1 MKKEYATPDVELIK
15 LSLQS
20 EILVHVS
27 DPQPENSI
35 PEGGGDLEDDD
46 LFG

>member
-1 MKKEYATPDVELIK
+1 MKNVYTAPDVELIK
-15 LSLQS
+15 LSLRS

-35 PEGGGDLEDDD
+35 PEGGGDLDD
-46 LFG
+46 LFGV

>member
-1 MKKEYATPDVELIK
+1 MKKEYTAPDIELVVF
-15 LSLQS
+15 SLRS

-27 DPQPENSI
+27 DPQPENTI
-35 PEGGGDLEDDD
+35 PEGGGDLDDD